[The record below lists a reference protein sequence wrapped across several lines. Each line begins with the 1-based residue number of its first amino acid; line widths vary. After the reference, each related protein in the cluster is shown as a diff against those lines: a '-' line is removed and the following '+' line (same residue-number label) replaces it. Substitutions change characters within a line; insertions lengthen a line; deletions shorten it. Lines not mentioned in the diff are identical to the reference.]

1 MWRCKSLSCWRFPFI
16 LSSKFATFWVSVDQ
30 FKINYDIV
38 SWPDWYQ
45 PPPSNKSWFR
55 PMRGKS
61 PGVSGGWQMPS
72 PQDTQKSQMPH
83 PRDLQGTQMEFD
95 ALYLDENLNLKKG
108 KRKKLWIYKSFH
120 RKYFLSNVLNNL
132 RYTLRQYERYAM
144 SVKQTF
150 VSLKRE
156 QQIYIKPFKRKKIW
170 ITSSPSFFLRDSRA
184 RETRA
189 RVKIT
194 PCEKGETQ
202 GEKNVFFLPSASLL
216 SLRKNEGLLVVLRFW
231 TPSFLDYFN

>member
-1 MWRCKSLSCWRFPFI
+1 MENCR
-16 LSSKFATFWVSVDQ
+16 
-30 FKINYDIV
+30 
-38 SWPDWYQ
+38 
-45 PPPSNKSWFR
+45 
-55 PMRGKS
+55 
-61 PGVSGGWQMPS
+61 WQMPRGGEEKRR
-72 PQDTQKSQMPH
+72 QITR
-83 PRDLQGTQMEFD
+83 PRDGRQTTQHFNVRIIMS
-95 ALYLDENLNLKKG
+95 L
-108 KRKKLWIYKSFH
+108 SFH

-150 VSLKRE
+150 VCLKRE

-202 GEKNVFFLPSASLL
+202 GQKNVFSLPSASLL
-216 SLRKNEGLLVVLRFW
+216 SLRKNEGLLVVLKFW